1 MIIHPAKKRTPD
13 KGEEKSNR
21 ITGSEVFS
29 MFKKHILS
37 LLIGIAVIGY
47 VIYKFFGDG

>member
-21 ITGSEVFS
+21 ITADEVLV
-29 MFKKHILS
+29 MFKKHILL
-37 LLIGIAVIGY
+37 LLIGIAVAGY
-47 VIYKFFGDG
+47 VVYKFFY